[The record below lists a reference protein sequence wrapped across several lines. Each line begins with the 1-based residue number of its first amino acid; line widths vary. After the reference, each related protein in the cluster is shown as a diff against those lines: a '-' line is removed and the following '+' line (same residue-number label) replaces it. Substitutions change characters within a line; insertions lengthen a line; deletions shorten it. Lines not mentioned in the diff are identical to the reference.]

1 MENNKLM
8 FIPKVLATL
17 LMFFCLAAPSVQAAE
32 SFDIDLKELRPAPVA
47 KPVPKQQNLEIDI
60 KELKATKAKKNKP
73 KTVKRKTEPKV
84 VPETVTEPVLQK
96 VEPVNEP
103 VKPVEVP
110 IVEVSVTYAEACG
123 MTRQVAEKLGILV
136 TAPALDLGSQVFTAR
151 YENASIAVVCDP
163 TPAELITY
171 GRLLGMREEQLLVLA
186 RNDSSRTAIEKLA
199 KKLGLTYKNIAS
211 EGPEVLPQDYLFLK
225 PGQPGREIK
234 LTIYPAVP

>member
-1 MENNKLM
+1 M
-8 FIPKVLATL
+8 A
-17 LMFFCLAAPSVQAAE
+17 
-32 SFDIDLKELRPAPVA
+32 
-47 KPVPKQQNLEIDI
+47 
-60 KELKATKAKKNKP
+60 
-73 KTVKRKTEPKV
+73 
-84 VPETVTEPVLQK
+84 PETVTEPALQK

-123 MTRQVAEKLGILV
+123 VTRQVAEKLGILV

-151 YENASIAVVCDP
+151 NENASVAIVCDP

-171 GRLLGMREEQLLVLA
+171 GRLLGMREEQLLVLT

-199 KKLGLTYKNIAS
+199 EKLGLTFKNIAS
-211 EGPEVLPQDYLFLK
+211 AERESLPQEYLFLK
-225 PGQPGREIK
+225 PGHPGQEIK